1 MSDDV
6 YYDMYSVEINAD
18 PYPVYRRLREEA
30 PLYYNDTH
38 DFWAVSRYED
48 VEKGLLD
55 AQTYI
60 SGKGAILEVI
70 KADIDIPPGVIIFE
84 DPPTHTIHRRLLSR
98 AFTPR
103 RVAELEPKIREF
115 CAHALDPLV
124 GSGGFDFIADFG
136 AQMPM
141 RVISMLLGIPESDQ
155 EAVRDHANNSLRTEE
170 GKPMEVTGSVVTG
183 ELFAEYIDWRVD
195 HPSDDIM
202 TELLNVEF
210 TDETGTV
217 RKLSRGELLTYL
229 EVLAGAGNETTTRL
243 IGWTAKV
250 LAEHPDQRA
259 DLVKDPSLVPNAI
272 EELLRFEGPAPHVGR
287 CVAKEDLVV
296 RDTKIPAGSVMVF
309 LLGSANRDDRRF
321 PDGDSFD
328 IHREVT
334 RHLTFGNGIHL
345 CMGSALA
352 RMEGRIALEE
362 LLVRIPE
369 WDIDYEKATTVPHLD
384 GAGVGDAAGDH
395 RVAGGGGS
403 QDNDASTLRESGAAA
418 TGARDTPADH
428 RGGMQTSPTVGH
440 PRLASVDDPGR
451 GGTCRGERAHGLPLL
466 RERAG
471 SPGRRHEPARG
482 EGRYRAGGHAARGRR
497 WVRRSHLRPRVC
509 VPRAGETAPRSDAQ
523 RCERPSEER
532 IVDCARRAHC
542 RVARRGTHIGGRTAR
557 RLLER
562 RHLRAPRHGVGDG
575 S

>member
-1 MSDDV
+1 VSDV

-30 PLYYNDTH
+30 PIYYNDQH
-38 DFWAVSRYED
+38 DFFAVSRFED

-115 CAHALDPLV
+115 CAHSLDPLV
-124 GSGGFDFIADFG
+124 GTDGFDFIADFG

-155 EAVRDHANNSLRTEE
+155 EAVRDQVDASLRTEE
-170 GKPMEVTGSVVTG
+170 GEPMQVTGNIVTG
-183 ELFAEYIDWRVD
+183 AMFAEYVDWRAE

-217 RKLSRGELLTYL
+217 RKLTRTELLTYI

-250 LAEHPDQRA
+250 LADHPDQRA
-259 DLVKDPSLVPNAI
+259 ELVKDPSLIPNAI
-272 EELLRFEGPAPHVGR
+272 EEILRFESPAPHVGR
-287 CVAKEDLVV
+287 CVARQDLVV
-296 RDTKIPAGSVMVF
+296 RDMEVPDGGVMLF
-309 LLGSANRDDRRF
+309 LLGSANRDHRRF
-321 PDGDSFD
+321 PDGDTFD
-328 IHREVT
+328 IRREVT

-369 WDIDYEKATTVPHLD
+369 WDIDLA
-384 GAGVGDAAGDH
+384 DA
-395 RVAGGGGS
+395 R
-403 QDNDASTLRESGAAA
+403 L
-418 TGARDTPADH
+418 
-428 RGGMQTSPTVGH
+428 SPTSTV
-440 PRLASVDDPGR
+440 R
-451 GGTCRGERAHGLPLL
+451 GWETLPAII
-466 RERAG
+466 R
-471 SPGRRHEPARG
+471 
-482 EGRYRAGGHAARGRR
+482 
-497 WVRRSHLRPRVC
+497 
-509 VPRAGETAPRSDAQ
+509 
-523 RCERPSEER
+523 
-532 IVDCARRAHC
+532 
-542 RVARRGTHIGGRTAR
+542 
-557 RLLER
+557 
-562 RHLRAPRHGVGDG
+562 
-575 S
+575 